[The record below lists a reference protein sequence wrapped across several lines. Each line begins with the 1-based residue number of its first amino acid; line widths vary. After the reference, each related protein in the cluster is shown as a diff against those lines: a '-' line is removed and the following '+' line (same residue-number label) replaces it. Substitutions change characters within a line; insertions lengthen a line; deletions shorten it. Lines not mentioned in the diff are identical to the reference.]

1 LSYDYEKENFKTCPV
16 CLKVIDYHV
25 DGFFHDK
32 VLNIWICRDH
42 SLADILKVIGLRDPD
57 IVRFILSD
65 EISTD
70 MGQFNEA
77 YETACTALLTMSRV
91 WEDPICADQ
100 IQEAMVGPYPEY
112 LPSFDEFV
120 HDFNG
125 IFKRPAPPPGPA
137 EY

>member
-1 LSYDYEKENFKTCPV
+1 VDYDFEKENFKTCPV

-65 EISTD
+65 EISSD
-70 MGQFNEA
+70 MDTFWQA
-77 YETACTALLTMSRV
+77 YDKAKEGLLTMSRI
-91 WEDPICADQ
+91 WEDPILADQ
-100 IQEAMVGPYPEY
+100 IQEAMVGQYPEY
-112 LPSFDEFV
+112 LPSFDEFAI
-120 HDFNG
+120 DFNG
-125 IFKRPAPPPGPA
+125 IWKRPGAASGPA
-137 EY
+137 S